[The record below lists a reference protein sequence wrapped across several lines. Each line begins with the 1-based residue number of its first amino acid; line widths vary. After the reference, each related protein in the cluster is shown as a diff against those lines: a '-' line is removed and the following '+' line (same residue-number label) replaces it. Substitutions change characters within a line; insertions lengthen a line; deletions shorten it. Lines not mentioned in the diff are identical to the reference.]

1 MTIQTLADRIA
12 SANALGVQNLAAKG
26 VTVAAN
32 ADTHTVMNAIDDVP
46 TGGNGV
52 RFTRC
57 GADGRPPVVDLT
69 DWTPASFAESTGYGI
84 TSCCIPPCSF
94 MSDTPQGMY
103 YAMTKLI
110 CPHAVT
116 GIGNKAFYYLAN
128 FAPDADCF
136 SFARLEI
143 IGSNAFYRCQSLNAN
158 GAMTDLSL
166 PLVRHIGATAFSGS
180 VGHEFLS
187 GNVVIGSPG
196 HPVTTIASNAFQ
208 NQRTVTS
215 ITVYTNNG
223 ATLSYE
229 NGTGWGCGT
238 AATFVPA

>member
-32 ADTHTVMNAIDDVP
+32 ADTHTVMNAIADVP

-52 RFTRC
+52 RFARC
-57 GADGRPPVVDLT
+57 GADGRPTVVDLT
-69 DWTPASFAESTGYGI
+69 DWTPSSFAESTGYGI

-116 GIGNKAFYYLAN
+116 GIGNKAFYYSAN

-143 IGSNAFYRCQSLNAN
+143 IGSNAFYRCQKLNAN
-158 GAMTDLSL
+158 GAMTNLTL

-180 VGHEFLS
+180 VNYEFLS
-187 GNVVIGSPG
+187 GDVVIGSPG
-196 HPVTTIASNAFQ
+196 HPVTNIGANAFQ
-208 NQRTVTS
+208 NQRTITS

-223 ATLSYE
+223 ASLSYE
-229 NGTGWGCGT
+229 NGTGWGCGK
-238 AATFVPA
+238 AATFVSA